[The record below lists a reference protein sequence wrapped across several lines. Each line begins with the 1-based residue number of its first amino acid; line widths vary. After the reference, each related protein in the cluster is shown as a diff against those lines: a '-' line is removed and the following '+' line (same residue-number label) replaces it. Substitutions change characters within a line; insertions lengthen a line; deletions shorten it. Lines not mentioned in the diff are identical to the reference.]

1 MKKYF
6 LITLL
11 LCTNVQIHS
20 ERPCLWICL
29 MQAGCLASTITGGLL
44 GYYFPS
50 PILGSGDNNAT
61 WAIGAVASTGIYLT
75 GACTIAAVKACYDG
89 VCCND

>member
-6 LITLL
+6 LIALL
-11 LCTNVQIHS
+11 LCINVQIHG

-61 WAIGAVASTGIYLT
+61 WVIGAIGGTTTYFAGL
-75 GACTIAAVKACYDG
+75 GIAAAIKTRNDG
-89 VCCND
+89 ICCND